1 MITRGV
7 RVDINFELDEK
18 GVEHWV
24 EEWLV
29 MSWLVGV

>member
-29 MSWLVGV
+29 GV